1 MPDGERRGL
10 LMIEISVVSVEN
22 TEDGNV
28 SVMFSD
34 GSQEVI
40 PQGATVAALDVP
52 YILRA
57 ALLMLGSRTSYD
69 SLPGV
74 KVTYNPESL
83 HLVEVTL

>member
-1 MPDGERRGL
+1 
-10 LMIEISVVSVEN
+10 MIEISVTSVEN
-22 TEDGNV
+22 TEDGSV

-34 GSQEVI
+34 GSQEVV
-40 PQGATVAALDVP
+40 PQGSKGAALDVP

-57 ALLMLGSRTSYD
+57 ALLMLGSRISYE

-83 HLVEVTL
+83 RLVEVTP